1 MMRTFGRSTRRM
13 EETRDRPL
21 AQGSKVRRKILDLA
35 EEWKGKRIHC
45 LQQAI
50 TSNAPESNGFGLVLR
65 GDGAGYASDL
75 NTGAFSGS
83 SPVAT
88 VD

>member
-1 MMRTFGRSTRRM
+1 MV
-13 EETRDRPL
+13 EKEKNPL
-21 AQGSKVRRKILDLA
+21 FS
-35 EEWKGKRIHC
+35 
-45 LQQAI
+45 AI
-50 TSNAPESNGFGLVLR
+50 TANAPESNGFGLVLR

-75 NTGAFSGS
+75 NTGVFSGS